1 MGRKLISLLLGM
13 LFVSFIPVQ
22 ADAREPIKDE
32 IMYHVMVNRFQNGD
46 ERNDLN
52 VDYNNPLSFYGGD
65 IKGLQNRIPYIKD
78 MGFTTIIITPVFK
91 NDERGYHG
99 YNVTDHYQMD
109 ERFGTLPQMK
119 QFIEQAHKEKMK
131 VVMELP
137 LTISEKHPMLKDSS
151 KNDWFTKQGETI
163 SLKSDQPG
171 VQAYIEDVGE
181 WWIKQTNLDGYY
193 LTDINDFPAA
203 FVNRLSEQFKHEKKG
218 FYLIGEGKNGEDIK
232 SRSLDLFVNQEQS
245 IEQAKELSRSGSL
258 PQLSNYFNQVGGAFL
273 DSPRTERF
281 TRTILQASEHPV
293 VRTKQA
299 LTYLYLSS
307 SVPIVYYGTEIA
319 LDGGKGTDAHR
330 LMNFQSNPEIIEY
343 ITKLAGVRA
352 ELMSVRQGEV
362 TQLSNDKG
370 MGVYLYK
377 DEGEQA
383 LFVINNNSRA
393 QVVQIEEK
401 EIGEDQELRGLVEG
415 GIIRALNGQ
424 YSIQLDSDS
433 SNIYR
438 IAKDKG
444 VNIWYISMMVFVYG
458 GFLIFLIAASKK
470 RKKRKLTN
478 AEKQ

>member
-245 IEQAKELSRSGSL
+245 IEQAKELSRSGSF
-258 PQLSNYFNQVGGAFL
+258 PQLSNHFNQVGGAFL

-415 GIIRALNGQ
+415 GIIRARNGQ

-470 RKKRKLTN
+470 RKN
-478 AEKQ
+478 VS